1 NGAAPRPQLRRGD
14 RCHPRARARRGDQR
28 PRADPRRRLPAVDRR
43 LARRGRLK
51 GGSMS
56 TAEIAI
62 QVPQARLRALGP
74 LATLARRRFQLT
86 ARTPRELF
94 VPLLTPIMFALVIA
108 PALKTALH
116 TDASYESFVA
126 IGTVG
131 LLIPLNTM
139 FSGLAVIV
147 DRISGAQ
154 RELLTAPIG
163 RGLIV
168 VGNLLVALAITALQ
182 VGVLIA
188 VAVAR
193 GIHFDPTAGGIA
205 WFAGCAALFTVGMYG
220 TAEILAQRVPRQEE
234 YIARVPAIAI
244 LPWFLAGAL
253 FPITALPTF
262 LTWVAK
268 FLPLTHALALM
279 RYGLDNDSSGL
290 HAIWNIGD
298 PTAMAAL
305 VPAVVASFAILLTVA
320 SIRVFSRSAVR

>member
-1 NGAAPRPQLRRGD
+1 
-14 RCHPRARARRGDQR
+14 
-28 PRADPRRRLPAVDRR
+28 
-43 LARRGRLK
+43 
-51 GGSMS
+51 MS

-62 QVPQARLRALGP
+62 AASHTRARTLNP

-86 ARTPRELF
+86 ARTPRELV

-116 TDASYESFVA
+116 TDAAYESFVA

-139 FSGLAVIV
+139 FSGLGVIV
-147 DRISGAQ
+147 DRVSGAQ
-154 RELLTAPIG
+154 RELLTAPIP
-163 RGLIV
+163 RGLLLL
-168 VGNLLVALAITALQ
+168 GNLLVALAITALQ

-188 VAVAR
+188 VAIAR
-193 GIHFDPTAGGIA
+193 GIHFDATAVGIL
-205 WFAGCAALFTVGMYG
+205 WFAGAAALFTVGMYG
-220 TAEILAQRVPRQEE
+220 MAEILAIRVPRQEE

-253 FPITALPTF
+253 FPITALPGF

-268 FLPLTHALALM
+268 FLPLTHGLALM
-279 RYGLDNDSSGL
+279 RYGLRQDDTGL
-290 HAIWNIGD
+290 HAIWGMTD
-298 PTAMAAL
+298 PAAMAAL
-305 VPAVVASFAILLTVA
+305 SLAVVGGFALLLTAA